1 VPRSTAISAH
11 YPSNKTPILFGVTI
25 PGRGMIMATGV
36 VVAPEH
42 AELQKKAIVAQLKS
56 EIFGLWFHRIENRYF
71 IGKKL
76 CQLQQ
81 LHGKPGS
88 GTFLEDVDELDI
100 PPSTAYRYIAFY
112 QRIRAGF
119 DPTPI
124 RLSRNEKDKLFA
136 TVEGPNEDD
145 STLEMDADQER
156 AKVAEAIKAAK
167 EHVEKANA
175 RSKNKAGG
183 YRVKLILTKMER
195 MKFKAAYRDLG
206 EEKASKVMYRA
217 VLNAAK

>member
-1 VPRSTAISAH
+1 MVEIAAPWVATLR
-11 YPSNKTPILFGVTI
+11 NKTPIPSGGDNAV
-25 PGRGMIMATGV
+25 MATGV
-36 VVAPEH
+36 VLAPEH
-42 AELQKKAIVAQLKS
+42 AELQKKAIVAKLKS
-56 EIFGLWFHRIENRYF
+56 EIFGLWFHHIENRYW

-88 GTFLEDVDELDI
+88 GTFLEDVDELNV
-100 PPSTAYRYIAFY
+100 PRSTAYRYIAFY

-119 DPTPI
+119 DPTPM
-124 RLSRNEKDKLFA
+124 RLSRSEKDKLLATIEA
-136 TVEGPNEDD
+136 TVAGPNEDD
-145 STLEMDADQER
+145 STLEMNADQER

-167 EHVEKANA
+167 VHVEKAKA
-175 RSKNKAGG
+175 GSKNKAGG

-195 MKFKAAYRDLG
+195 MKFKAAYKDLG
-206 EEKASKVMYRA
+206 EEKASEVMYRA